1 MANWQIAGRPV
12 RESPTG
18 PVRLILTSMSKTSLR
33 PAKLPDIPELL
44 QVINAYAVQGI
55 MLPRTEFELAENIR
69 DFVVAVEDSQIVG
82 CGALHFYT
90 LRSAEVRSL
99 AVSPV
104 KKSGGIGRM
113 IVELLEAEARE
124 QELQSIFAFTYV
136 PGFFEK
142 LGFSQVD
149 RGELP
154 LKAWKDCL
162 RCPKFQACDEIPML
176 KQLSEMS
183 REPSADPFAM
193 LEVPSS
199 VVFPVPLRGAQ
210 S

>member
-1 MANWQIAGRPV
+1 MGNIF
-12 RESPTG
+12 
-18 PVRLILTSMSKTSLR
+18 LR
-33 PAKLPDIPELL
+33 NAKLTDISGLL
-44 QVINAYAVQGI
+44 GVINAYAAQGV

-69 DFVVAVEDSQIVG
+69 DFVVALQDSAIVG

-90 LRSAEVRSL
+90 PRSAEIRSL
-99 AVSPV
+99 AVSPE
-104 KKSGGIGRM
+104 KKAGGVGRL
-113 IVELLEAEARE
+113 IVQALETEARD

-142 LGFSQVD
+142 LGFTQVD

-176 KQLSEMS
+176 KQLSE
-183 REPSADPFAM
+183 SASQTYDHVIPILGM
-193 LEVPSS
+193 PSS
-199 VVFPVPLRGAQ
+199 VVFPTPK
-210 S
+210 